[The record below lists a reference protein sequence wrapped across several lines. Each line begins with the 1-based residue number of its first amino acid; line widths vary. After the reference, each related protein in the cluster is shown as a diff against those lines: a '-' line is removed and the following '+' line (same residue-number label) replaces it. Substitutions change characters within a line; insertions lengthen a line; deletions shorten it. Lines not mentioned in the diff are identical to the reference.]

1 MRLSAKLVLVVTG
14 IVALMMAV
22 VFTTLNIRYH
32 RQVRRSLLDTARAF
46 YNEIVVTRSWI
57 ALHTGVYV
65 PKDEAI
71 DSTTYLRGHE
81 VYTGD
86 GKCLILK
93 TPAQVTRELSELSAS
108 MGAGFRFH
116 ITSLHPVNP
125 RNAPTPFERRAL
137 EHFAELISSGKTP
150 PMLEAYETEVV
161 DGRRYLRYFGALMA
175 TRSCQVCHT
184 ESDLIAG
191 GIRGGISV
199 LVPMDEVL
207 QDMRRNTT
215 LMIGG
220 AIAAVLVTSLILF
233 VVLRRMVLARL
244 KRVELAAKQLE
255 RGDYETELPVDAD
268 DEIGDLARSFQQM
281 QDRIREYTR
290 NLERSERKYRML
302 LQRSPESILV
312 VGSSDVILDANENI
326 TRLTGFRVEEIRGK
340 PLSFLLDPGVK
351 RDYGIS
357 SGNGHES
364 ERYESS
370 VRRKDGS
377 SLPVEVYVS
386 REPVP
391 DEDGQSRNRLLYLRD
406 ISERKRI
413 EAQLV
418 ENEKMHALG
427 QLSSGIA
434 HEIRNPLFGIRNNLE
449 YLARRFPDDP
459 EVQEIYAEML
469 DSVER
474 MNQLVNDVLDFSRPH
489 ETSFEVNELTPV
501 LRKCVDLVRKEFDRA
516 HATLDLDV
524 PENLPRFRFDPH
536 GIEQVIINLLTNAL
550 QALRNGSGHVSVR
563 CRART
568 SRGRVEIQVAD
579 DGVGIPREDLSRIFD
594 PFFTRSPNG
603 TGLGLTIVKRIVE
616 QHGGRVTVKSRPGRG
631 TTFVVEIPLWTEDE
645 VPAE

>member
-1 MRLSAKLVLVVTG
+1 MLVVTA
-14 IVALMMAV
+14 IVGLMMAV
-22 VFTTLNIRYH
+22 IFTTLNIRYH
-32 RQVRRSLLDTARAF
+32 RQMKRSLLDTARAF

-65 PKDEAI
+65 PKDEAV

-81 VYTGD
+81 VYTER

-125 RNAPTPFERRAL
+125 HNAPTPFEKRAL
-137 EHFAELISSGKTP
+137 ERFAELVSSGSAP

-161 DGRRYLRYFGALMA
+161 NGKHYLRYFGALLA
-175 TRSCQVCHT
+175 NRSCQACHT

-199 LVPMDEVL
+199 LVPMDEAL
-207 QDMRRNTT
+207 RDMRRNSY

-220 AIAAVLVTSLILF
+220 AAAAVLITSLILF

-244 KRVELAAKQLE
+244 KRVELAARRLQ
-255 RGDYETELPVDAD
+255 RGHYDTELPVDAD

-281 QDRIREYTR
+281 RDRIREYTR

-302 LQRSPESILV
+302 LQRSPESILL
-312 VGSSDVILDANENI
+312 VGEGDVILDANENI
-326 TRLTGFRVEEIRGK
+326 TRLTGFAVDEIRGK

-357 SGNGHES
+357 DGNGRQAD
-364 ERYESS
+364 RYESS

-377 SLPVEVYVS
+377 SVPVEVYVS

-391 DEDGQSRNRLLYLRD
+391 EGDGQAKNRLLYLRD

-459 EVQEIYAEML
+459 EVREIYTEML

-489 ETSFEVNELTPV
+489 ETSYEMNELAPV

-524 PENLPRFRFDPH
+524 QEDLPRFRFDPH

-550 QALRNGSGHVSVR
+550 QALPDGNGRVLVR
-563 CRART
+563 CRERR
-568 SRGRVEIQVAD
+568 SKKCVEIQVSD
-579 DGVGIPREDLSRIFD
+579 NGVGISREDLSRIFD

-616 QHGGRVTVKSRPGRG
+616 QHGGKVTVKSRPGRG
-631 TTFVVEIPLWTEDE
+631 TTFVVEIPLWTASE
-645 VPAE
+645 VVSHEI